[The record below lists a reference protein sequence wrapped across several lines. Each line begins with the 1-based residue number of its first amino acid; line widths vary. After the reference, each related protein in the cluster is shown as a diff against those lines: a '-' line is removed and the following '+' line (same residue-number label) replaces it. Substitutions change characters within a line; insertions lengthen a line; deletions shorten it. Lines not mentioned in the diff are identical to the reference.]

1 MRYEHMLSNGRVVTQ
16 DTVLRGVEMK
26 AGDRLMML
34 LPATGRDPRAFDDP
48 EAIRF
53 DRSPNP
59 HLGFGWG
66 VHRCI
71 GIHLARAEMRV
82 ALEEWH
88 ARIPDYRVEAGD
100 TIRRRR
106 GAIAGVWHLP
116 LAIGTG

>member
-1 MRYEHMLSNGRVVTQ
+1 
-16 DTVLRGVEMK
+16 MK
-26 AGDRLMML
+26 AGDHLMML

-48 EAIRF
+48 EQIRF
-53 DRSPNP
+53 DRAPNQ

-66 VHRCI
+66 IHRCI

-88 ARIPDYRVEAGD
+88 ARIPDYHVDPVD

-116 LAIGTG
+116 LLVG